1 MRTAPSPSARP
12 LRWTLALLFG
22 LTTLFALPALAAEPN
37 PTAANAALD
46 WLRTQQTAD
55 GGFLGFTGESDP
67 SSTAD
72 AVYAF
77 AAAGVDP
84 ASVTMEGG
92 ADPLTYLIAQASGT
106 AGNPGAAGK
115 LLLALHAAGLPPDA
129 AEPVDLVG
137 EVNAGYDPATGFY
150 GQGLYQHTLA
160 VLALTAYDL
169 PVEQG
174 ALELFAT
181 AQIDDGSWG
190 FTGEPI
196 PGTGDSNTT
205 ALVVQALVSA
215 GGDAQLIDSGVAYLL
230 TLQRPDGS
238 FAYDANTEAGDAN
251 STALVIQALVA
262 AGSDP
267 AALPNG
273 DALAALAAFQNPSG
287 AFYWQA
293 PATDDNLLATTQAV
307 PALMLLPFPIP
318 PVTVQPPGD
327 DPLLD
332 ALVPQPPLADCAHSA
347 ATMHNVCGIFA
358 EYWAA
363 NGGLAVFGYP
373 LSETYTDES
382 GMQVQYFERARF
394 EHHPELEGTSYDVLL
409 SRLGADIWKASR
421 PFEPLPEPDT
431 TNCMEFPETGQRV
444 CGAFAEIWAR
454 DGGLAIFGYPLTV
467 LVDEGGV
474 AVQYFER
481 ARFELRPGEWP
492 ANQDVFLGRLGA
504 ETIEHV
510 LAE

>member
-1 MRTAPSPSARP
+1 MRTAPALSARP
-12 LRWTLALLFG
+12 LCWTLALLFG

-37 PTAANAALD
+37 PTAANAALE
-46 WLRTQQTAD
+46 WLRTQQAAD

-84 ASVTMEGG
+84 TSVATDGG
-92 ADPLTYLIAQASGT
+92 ADPLAYLIANASGT
-106 AGNPGAAGK
+106 AGNPGAAAK
-115 LLLALHAAGLPPDA
+115 LLLALYAAGLPPDA

-137 EVNAGYDPATGFY
+137 EINAGYDPATGFY
-150 GQGLYQHTLA
+150 GQGLYQHTLS
-160 VLALTAYDL
+160 VLALTAY
-169 PVEQG
+169 EQPIEPG
-174 ALELFAT
+174 ALELFMT
-181 AQIDDGSWG
+181 EQNDDGSWG
-190 FTGEPI
+190 FI

-205 ALVVQALVSA
+205 ALVVQALVA
-215 GGDAQLIDSGVAYLL
+215 VDGDAALIESGIAYLL

-251 STALVIQALVA
+251 STALAIQALVA

-267 AALPNG
+267 AALPSG

-307 PALMLLPFPIP
+307 PALMLIPFPIP
-318 PVTVQPPGD
+318 PVAVQPPGD

-332 ALVPQPPLADCAHSA
+332 ALVPQPPLADCAHFE
-347 ATMHNVCGIFA
+347 ATMHNACGIFA

-363 NGGLAVFGYP
+363 NGGLALFGYP
-373 LSETYTDES
+373 LSEAYTDES
-382 GMQVQYFERARF
+382 GMLVQYFERARF
-394 EHHPELEGTSYDVLL
+394 EYHADLAGTAYEVLL
-409 SRLGADIWKASR
+409 SRLGADIWEVNR
-421 PFEPLPEPDT
+421 PFEPLPEPDAAS
-431 TNCMEFPETGQRV
+431 CLDFPETGQRV

-454 DGGLAIFGYPLTV
+454 DGGLAVFGYPLTS

-474 AVQYFER
+474 SVQYFER

-510 LAE
+510 LEE